1 MKDFFSHSE
10 KDSNNQV
17 FGSKKLTVHTEGV
30 RTKAIQSYCQNLG
43 FSGHLDVQKLLN
55 DICLY
60 HDLGKY
66 SAFFQDYLL
75 GIEGV
80 DPNLKQ
86 HAKFGGFTLFQK
98 YIKTKDEFL
107 AIVAAYLIIHHH
119 KSLTDI
125 SDLKRFVGTEDA
137 VVQKDYFL
145 QQAATMSEYLSQ
157 IAAEIGDDD
166 LVDFVQYPDR
176 EFNKAIFNLNK
187 NPKIENYFLIN
198 YLFSLLIEADK
209 LDASKTVMYSRVEL
223 PALLVEKRI
232 GEVSFQRYNSAELKL
247 LTQNQ
252 LRAYVRG
259 VVIKHLEN
267 DAILNQRLFTLT
279 APTGIGKTLTALDFA
294 LRLKEKIRNKEGYE
308 AQIIYALPFIN
319 IIEQAIKEYDKVF
332 EGNGRVLAHYQFAD
346 AFEQL
351 TKSNVLD
358 PDENPAYNQQT
369 MLLDTWQSDVVI
381 TTFVQFLQTLIGNRN
396 KLLKK
401 FNHLAGAIVILDE
414 VQTIRLNHL
423 PLVGAAIHYLS
434 KFLNTRVLLMTA
446 TKPKTFDL
454 ANREI
459 IAEQKG
465 EEKAQ
470 SLELLTDF
478 ESVFSAFKRT
488 KIVPLIEK
496 TVTDEQQFIKD
507 YFSVHWQTSQ
517 SCLIVCNLVKRSV
530 NVFEAVKEYVE
541 ESGYK
546 NLVYY
551 LSTNIISA
559 TRLQVIQDV
568 KRDLLAGLKPVL
580 ISTQA
585 IEAGVDL
592 DFDMGFRDIGPID
605 SIIQVAGRINREN
618 SPERWD
624 SPLYVIDF
632 DDCTKIY
639 ERLTTTQA
647 RKALELG
654 IKKFGTEIRE
664 EHYLELIETYY
675 ESLSAEDA
683 KSFSDARK
691 FFKGMKKLNYDNEE
705 DTETIPVSKFQV
717 IEQRG
722 GIASVYIE
730 IDENA
735 RKTKDAFVAMIHK
748 KLSKEIF
755 DKNYK
760 LSFNQHIISV
770 PEYLPKVKELKL
782 DMDANTLCDGLY
794 IVNQKELV
802 NYYSLITGFD
812 RTKEETSNAQ
822 TVML

>member
-1 MKDFFSHSE
+1 MKEFYSHSE
-10 KDSNNQV
+10 KDSNEHV

-30 RTKAIQSYCQNLG
+30 RTKAIQSYYPKLG
-43 FSGHLDVQKLLN
+43 FSSHLDVKKLLN
-55 DICLY
+55 DICIY

-66 SAFFQDYLL
+66 STFFQDYLL
-75 GIEGV
+75 GKAGV

-86 HAKFGGFTLFQK
+86 HAKFGGFALFQK
-98 YIKTKDEFL
+98 YLKAKDEFL
-107 AIVAAYLIIHHH
+107 SILAAYLIIHHH

-125 SDLKRFVGTEDA
+125 SDLKRFVGAGESA
-137 VVQKDYFL
+137 IQKDYFL
-145 QQAATMSEYLSQ
+145 QQAATMSEHISQ
-157 IAAEIGDDD
+157 ISSEVGEND
-166 LVDFVQYPDR
+166 LIDFIQYPDR
-176 EFNKAIFNLNK
+176 EFNKAIFNLSK
-187 NPKIENYFLIN
+187 KPQIENYFLIN

-209 LDASKTVMYSRVEL
+209 LDASKTVMYDRVSL
-223 PALLVEKRI
+223 PALMVEKRI
-232 GEVSFQRYNSAELKL
+232 GKVSFQRYDALELKA

-259 VVIKHLEN
+259 VVIKHLDN
-267 DAILNQRLFTLT
+267 DDIMNQRLFTLT

-294 LRLKEKIRNKEGYE
+294 LRLKEKIRIKEGYE

-351 TKSNVLD
+351 TRSNVLN

-381 TTFVQFLQTLIGNRN
+381 TTFVQFMQTLIGNRN

-401 FNHLAGAIVILDE
+401 FNHLAGGIVILDE
-414 VQTIRLNHL
+414 VQTIRLDHL
-423 PLVGAAIHYLS
+423 PLVGAALHYLS

-459 IAEQKG
+459 IEEQIG

-470 SLELLTDF
+470 PLELLTDF
-478 ESVFSAFKRT
+478 ESVFTSFKRT
-488 KIVPLIEK
+488 KLVPMICEIIAN
-496 TVTDEQQFIKD
+496 EQQFIED
-507 YFSVHWQTSQ
+507 YFSVYWEPSK

-530 NVFEAVKEYVE
+530 DVFEAVK
-541 ESGYK
+541 GYIQAK
-546 NLVYY
+546 KSNNPVYY

-559 TRLQVIQDV
+559 TRLQVIQNV
-568 KRDLLAGLKPVL
+568 KKDLSKGLKPIL

-618 SPERWD
+618 SSERWG
-624 SPLYVIDF
+624 SPLYIIDF
-632 DDCTKIY
+632 EDCIKIY

-654 IKKFGTEIRE
+654 TKKFGAEIHE

-683 KSFSDARK
+683 KSFLEARK
-691 FFKGMKKLNYDNEE
+691 FFESMKRLNYDNE
-705 DTETIPVSKFQV
+705 DKSTFPVSKFQV

-722 GIASVYIE
+722 GIASIYIE

-735 RKTKDAFVAMIHK
+735 EKTRKAFLNMIHK
-748 KLSKEIF
+748 KLSKEVF
-755 DKNYK
+755 DKEFK

-770 PEYLPKVKELKL
+770 PEYLPKVKELTL
-782 DMDANTLCDGLY
+782 DKNSNMLCEGLY
-794 IVNQKELV
+794 VVNQNELAD
-802 NYYSLITGFD
+802 YYDLITGFD
-812 RTKEETSNAQ
+812 RTKVSTDNAQ
-822 TVML
+822 AIML

>member
-1 MKDFFSHSE
+1 MKTFYSHSE
-10 KDSNNQV
+10 KDENGQT
-17 FGSKKLTVHTEGV
+17 FGSKKLIVHTEGV
-30 RTKAIQSYCQNLG
+30 RTKAMQSNCQNLG
-43 FSGHLDVQKLLN
+43 FSAHLDIQKLLN
-55 DICLY
+55 DICIY

-66 SAFFQDYLL
+66 SSFFQDYLL
-75 GIEGV
+75 GTEGI
-80 DPNLKQ
+80 DPKLKQ
-86 HAKFGGFTLFQK
+86 HAKFGGFALLQK
-98 YIKTKDEFL
+98 YLSARDEFS
-107 AIVAAYLIIHHH
+107 AIVVAYLIIHHH
-119 KSLTDI
+119 KSLTNI
-125 SDLKRFVGTEDA
+125 TDLKRFIGTEEL
-137 VVQKDYFL
+137 VTQKDYFS
-145 QQAATMSEYLSQ
+145 QQAATITNHLSQ
-157 IAAEIGDDD
+157 ISDEISESSLADYI
-166 LVDFVQYPDR
+166 QYPDKKT
-176 EFNKAIFNLNK
+176 FNSAIIGLTRKPN
-187 NPKIENYFLIN
+187 IENYFLIN

-209 LDASKTVMYSRVEL
+209 LDASKTVIYHRIPL
-223 PALLVEKRI
+223 PASLVENRI
-232 GEVSFQRYNSAELKL
+232 GTVNFQTFDASQLKS

-259 VVIKHLEN
+259 VVIKQLDD

-294 LRLKEKIRNKEGYE
+294 LRLKEKIRIQEGNE

-332 EGNGRVLAHYQFAD
+332 VGNGRVLAHYQFAD

-414 VQTIRLNHL
+414 VQTIRLDHL
-423 PLVGAAIHYLS
+423 PLVGAALHYLA
-434 KFLNTRVLLMTA
+434 KFMNTRVVLMTA

-459 IAEQKG
+459 IVEQKG
-465 EEKAQ
+465 DEKANP
-470 SLELLTDF
+470 LELLTDF
-478 ESVFSAFKRT
+478 EHVFAAFKRT
-488 KIVPLIEK
+488 KIVPLISE
-496 TVTDEQQFIKD
+496 VVADEQQFIEKH
-507 YFSVHWQTSQ
+507 FKVRWTPHQ

-530 NVFEAVKEYVE
+530 DVFEAVNKYIKER
-541 ESGYK
+541 GLK
-546 NLVYY
+546 NPVYY

-568 KRDLLAGLKPVL
+568 KKDLLAGLKPIL

-618 SPERWD
+618 TPERWD
-624 SPLYVIDF
+624 SPLFVIDF
-632 DDCTKIY
+632 DDCMKIY
-639 ERLTTTQA
+639 GRLSTAQT

-654 IKKFGTEIRE
+654 IKKFGEAIRE
-664 EHYLELIETYY
+664 ENYLELIESYY

-683 KSFSDARK
+683 KSFSEARK
-691 FFKGMKKLNYDNEE
+691 FFDSMKHLNYDS
-705 DTETIPVSKFQV
+705 DDKSTFPVSKFQV

-730 IDENA
+730 INEEA
-735 RKTKDAFVAMIHK
+735 QKTKKAFIDMIHK

-755 DKNYK
+755 DKEFK

-770 PEYLPKVKELKL
+770 PEYLPKMKELKIEK
-782 DMDANTLCDGLY
+782 NNVLCDGLY
-794 IVNQKELV
+794 IIHQNEISD
-802 NYYSLITGFD
+802 YYNLITGFD
-812 RTKEETSNAQ
+812 RTKDGVNNAQ
-822 TVML
+822 TIML

>member
-1 MKDFFSHSE
+1 MKIFYSHSG
-10 KDSNNQV
+10 KDENEQT

-30 RTKAIQSYCQNLG
+30 RTKAIQSFCQSVV
-43 FSGHLDVQKLLN
+43 FSSHLDIQKLLN
-55 DICLY
+55 DICIY

-75 GIEGV
+75 GIKKVAPE
-80 DPNLKQ
+80 LKQ
-86 HAKFGGFTLFQK
+86 HAKFGGFALFQK
-98 YIKTKDEFL
+98 YFKAKEEFS

-125 SDLKRFVGTEDA
+125 TDLKRFIGVEELITE
-137 VVQKDYFL
+137 KGYFL
-145 QQAATMSEYLSQ
+145 QQAESMSVYQSQ
-157 IAAEIGDDD
+157 IAAEIGESQLADYI
-166 LVDFVQYPDR
+166 QYPDKR
-176 EFNKAIFNLNK
+176 DFNLALIGLGKKPN
-187 NPKIENYFLIN
+187 IENYFLIN

-209 LDASKTVMYSRVEL
+209 LDASKTVMYTKVPL
-223 PALLVEKRI
+223 PALLVENRI
-232 GEVSFQRYNSAELKL
+232 GAVSFQNYNAAELKS

-252 LRAYVRG
+252 LRTYVRS
-259 VVIKHLEN
+259 VVIKHLDN

-294 LRLKEKIRNKEGYE
+294 LRLKEKIRLKEGYE

-351 TKSNVLD
+351 TKSNVLA
-358 PDENPAYNQQT
+358 PDGNDQYNQQT

-414 VQTIRLNHL
+414 VQTIRLDHL
-423 PLVGAAIHYLS
+423 PLVGAALHYLS

-465 EEKAQ
+465 DEIAQ
-470 SLELLTDF
+470 PLELLTDF

-488 KIVPLIEK
+488 KIIPLISEI
-496 TVTDEQQFIKD
+496 VTDEQHFIES
-507 YFSVHWQTSQ
+507 YFSIYWQPSQ

-530 NVFEAVKEYVE
+530 DVFEAVKKHAE
-541 ESGYK
+541 EAAHK
-546 NLVYY
+546 NPVYY

-559 TRLQVIQDV
+559 TRLKVIQDV
-568 KRDLLAGLKPVL
+568 KNDLLAGLKPIL

-639 ERLTTTQA
+639 ERLTTAQA

-654 IKKFGTEIRE
+654 LKKFGEAIRE
-664 EHYLELIETYY
+664 EHYLDLIENYY
-675 ESLSAEDA
+675 EALSAEDA
-683 KSFSDARK
+683 KSFSEARK
-691 FFKGMKKLNYDNEE
+691 FFDSMKRLNYDN
-705 DTETIPVSKFQV
+705 DDKSTFPVSKFQV

-730 IDENA
+730 IDEKA
-735 RKTKDAFVAMIHK
+735 EKAKKAFLNMIHK
-748 KLSKEIF
+748 KLNKEVF
-755 DKNYK
+755 DKEFK
-760 LSFNQHIISV
+760 LSFNQHIISI

-782 DMDANTLCDGLY
+782 DKVNLLCDGLY
-794 IVNQKELV
+794 LV
-802 NYYSLITGFD
+802 RQNEIAEYYDLITGFD
-812 RTKEETSNAQ
+812 RTKEETNNAKA
-822 TVML
+822 VML

>member
-10 KDSNNQV
+10 KDSNEQV

-30 RTKAIQSYCQNLG
+30 RTKAIQSYCQNLS
-43 FSGHLDVQKLLN
+43 FSSHLDVQKLLN
-55 DICLY
+55 DICTY

-66 SAFFQDYLL
+66 STFFQDYLL
-75 GIEGV
+75 GKVGV

-98 YIKTKDEFL
+98 YLKAKDEFS
-107 AIVAAYLIIHHH
+107 AILAAYLIIHHH

-125 SDLKRFVGTEDA
+125 SDLKRFVGAGDS

-145 QQAATMSEYLSQ
+145 QQAATMAEHLSQ
-157 IAAEIGDDD
+157 IAAETGEND
-166 LVDFVQYPDR
+166 LVDFIQYPDR

-187 NPKIENYFLIN
+187 KPQIENYFLIN

-209 LDASKTVMYSRVEL
+209 LDASKTVMYSRIEL

-232 GEVSFQRYNSAELKL
+232 GEISFQRYNSTELKL

-423 PLVGAAIHYLS
+423 PLVGAVIHYLS
-434 KFLNTRVLLMTA
+434 KFLNTHVLLMTA

-470 SLELLTDF
+470 PLELLTDF
-478 ESVFSAFKRT
+478 ESVFAAFKRT
-488 KIVPLIEK
+488 KIVPLISEI
-496 TVTDEQQFIKD
+496 VEDEQQFIQNHFKVRWTP
-507 YFSVHWQTSQ
+507 YQ

-530 NVFEAVKEYVE
+530 DVFEAVKKYVE

-675 ESLSAEDA
+675 ESLSAEDT
-683 KSFSDARK
+683 KSFSEARK
-691 FFKGMKKLNYDNEE
+691 FFDSMKRLNYDNE
-705 DTETIPVSKFQV
+705 DKSTFPVSKFQV

-735 RKTKDAFVAMIHK
+735 ANTKQAFLDMIHK
-748 KLSKEIF
+748 KLSKEVF
-755 DKNYK
+755 DKEFK

-782 DMDANTLCDGLY
+782 NKVNLLCDGLY
-794 IVNQKELV
+794 IVCQSEIAD
-802 NYYSLITGFD
+802 YYNLITGFD
-812 RTKEETSNAQ
+812 RRKEETNNAQ

>member
-1 MKDFFSHSE
+1 MKEFFSHSE
-10 KDSNNQV
+10 KDSNEQV

-43 FSGHLDVQKLLN
+43 FSSHLDVQKLLN
-55 DICLY
+55 DICIY

-66 SAFFQDYLL
+66 STFFQDYLL
-75 GIEGV
+75 GKEGI
-80 DPNLKQ
+80 DPKLKQ
-86 HAKFGGFTLFQK
+86 HAKFGGFALSQK
-98 YIKTKDEFL
+98 YLKAKDEFS
-107 AIVAAYLIIHHH
+107 AIIAAYLIIHHH
-119 KSLTDI
+119 KNLTDF
-125 SDLKRFVGTEDA
+125 SDLKRFVGTGDS
-137 VVQKDYFL
+137 VIQKDYFL
-145 QQAATMSEYLSQ
+145 QQAATMSEHLAQ
-157 IAAEIGDDD
+157 IATEIDEDG
-166 LVDFVQYPDR
+166 LVDFIQYPDR
-176 EFNKAIFNLNK
+176 EFRRATSNLNK
-187 NPKIENYFLIN
+187 SPQIENYFLVN

-209 LDASKTVMYSRVEL
+209 LDASKTVMYVRVPL

-232 GEVSFQRYNSAELKL
+232 GEVSFQSYNSDELKL
-247 LTQNQ
+247 LTQNE
-252 LRAYVRG
+252 LRTYVRG

-267 DAILNQRLFTLT
+267 DDIINQRLFTLT

-294 LRLKEKIRNKEGYE
+294 LRLKEKIRIKEGYE

-414 VQTIRLNHL
+414 VQTIRLDHL
-423 PLVGAAIHYLS
+423 PLVGAALHYLS
-434 KFLNTRVLLMTA
+434 KFLNTRILLMTA

-465 EEKAQ
+465 DDKAQ
-470 SLELLTDF
+470 PLELLTNF

-488 KIVPLIEK
+488 KIVPLISEIIA
-496 TVTDEQQFIKD
+496 DEQQFIENHFEARWKP
-507 YFSVHWQTSQ
+507 HQ

-530 NVFEAVKEYVE
+530 DIFEAVKKYVE
-541 ESGYK
+541 EAGYK
-546 NLVYY
+546 NPVYY

-568 KRDLLAGLKPVL
+568 KSDLLAELKPIL

-624 SPLYVIDF
+624 SPLYIIDF

-647 RKALELG
+647 RKALEFG
-654 IKKFGTEIRE
+654 IKKFGDGIRE

-691 FFKGMKKLNYDNEE
+691 FFDSMKRLNYDN
-705 DTETIPVSKFQV
+705 DDKNTFPISKFQV

-735 RKTKDAFVAMIHK
+735 TKTKDAFLDMIHK
-748 KLSKEIF
+748 KLSKEVF
-755 DKNYK
+755 DKNFK

-782 DMDANTLCDGLY
+782 DKVNLLCDGLY
-794 IVNQKELV
+794 IVRQNEIAD
-802 NYYSLITGFD
+802 YYDLITGFD
-812 RTKEETSNAQ
+812 RTKESNSNAQ

>member
-1 MKDFFSHSE
+1 MKTFYSHSE
-10 KDSNNQV
+10 KDENEQT
-17 FGSKKLTVHTEGV
+17 FGSKKLIVHTEGV
-30 RTKAIQSYCQNLG
+30 RTKAIKSYCQNLG
-43 FSGHLDVQKLLN
+43 FSEHLETKKLLN
-55 DICLY
+55 NICIY

-75 GIEGV
+75 GKEGI
-80 DPNLKQ
+80 DPKLKQ
-86 HAKFGGFTLFQK
+86 HAKFGGFALFQK
-98 YIKTKDEFL
+98 YFKLKDEFS
-107 AIVAAYLIIHHH
+107 AIIAAYLIIHHH

-125 SDLKRFVGTEDA
+125 TELKRFIGTDGLIHE
-137 VVQKDYFL
+137 KDCFL
-145 QQAATMSEYLSQ
+145 QQAATITDHLPQ
-157 IAAEIGDDD
+157 IADEIDESQLADYI
-166 LVDFVQYPDR
+166 QYPDKR
-176 EFNKAIFNLNK
+176 NFNLALIGLSK
-187 NPKIENYFLIN
+187 KPTIENYFLIN

-209 LDASKTVMYSRVEL
+209 LDASKTIMYDKVPL
-223 PALLVEKRI
+223 PALLVENRI
-232 GEVSFQRYNSAELKL
+232 GEVNFQSYSSNELKS

-267 DAILNQRLFTLT
+267 DDILNQRLFTLT

-294 LRLKEKIRNKEGYE
+294 LRLKDKIRLKEGYE

-332 EGNGRVLAHYQFAD
+332 KGNGRVLAHYQFAD
-346 AFEQL
+346 VFEQL
-351 TKSNVLD
+351 TKSNVLT
-358 PDENPAYNQQT
+358 PDENEQYNQQT

-414 VQTIRLNHL
+414 VQTIRLDHL

-434 KFLNTRVLLMTA
+434 KFLNTRVILMTA

-465 EEKAQ
+465 DEKAQ
-470 SLELLTDF
+470 PLELLADF
-478 ESVFSAFKRT
+478 ESVFAAFKRT
-488 KIVPLIEK
+488 KIVPLISEI
-496 TVTDEQQFIKD
+496 VADEQQFIQNHFK
-507 YFSVHWQTSQ
+507 VRWKPRQ

-530 NVFEAVKEYVE
+530 DVFEAVKKYIE
-541 ESGYK
+541 ETAYK
-546 NLVYY
+546 NPVYY

-568 KRDLLAGLKPVL
+568 KSDLLAGLKPIL

-618 SPERWD
+618 SPERWN
-624 SPLYVIDF
+624 SPLYIIDF

-639 ERLTTTQA
+639 ERLTTIQA
-647 RKALELG
+647 RKALEFG
-654 IKKFGTEIRE
+654 IKKFGDDIRE
-664 EHYLELIETYY
+664 EHFLELIETYY

-683 KSFSDARK
+683 KSFSEARK
-691 FFKGMKKLNYDNEE
+691 FFDSMKRLNYDNE
-705 DTETIPVSKFQV
+705 DKSTFPVSKFQV

-735 RKTKDAFVAMIHK
+735 KKTKDAFLAMIHK

-755 DKNYK
+755 DKDFK

-782 DMDANTLCDGLY
+782 DKVNLLCDGLY
-794 IVNQKELV
+794 IVRKNEISD
-802 NYYSLITGFD
+802 YYDLITGFD
-812 RTKEETSNAQ
+812 RRKEELNNANA
-822 TVML
+822 VML

>member
-1 MKDFFSHSE
+1 MKTFYSHSE
-10 KDSNNQV
+10 KDNSRQA

-30 RTKAIQSYCQNLG
+30 RTKAIQSYCQRLG
-43 FSGHLDVQKLLN
+43 FSDHLEVQKLLN
-55 DICLY
+55 DICIY

-75 GIEGV
+75 GKEGI
-80 DPNLKQ
+80 DTKLKQ
-86 HAKFGGFTLFQK
+86 HAKFGGFALFQK
-98 YIKTKDEFL
+98 YFKAKEEFS

-125 SDLKRFVGTEDA
+125 TDLKRFIGVEELITE
-137 VVQKDYFL
+137 KGYFL
-145 QQAATMSEYLSQ
+145 QQAESMSVHFSQ
-157 IAAEIGDDD
+157 IATEIGENQ
-166 LVDFVQYPDR
+166 LTYYIQYPDKR
-176 EFNKAIFNLNK
+176 DFNLALIGLGKKPN
-187 NPKIENYFLIN
+187 IENYFLIN

-209 LDASKTVMYSRVEL
+209 LDASKTVMYTKVPL
-223 PALLVEKRI
+223 PALLVENRI
-232 GEVSFQRYNSAELKL
+232 GAVSFQNYNIPELKL

-252 LRAYVRG
+252 LRTYVRG

-267 DAILNQRLFTLT
+267 DSILNQRLFTLT

-294 LRLKEKIRNKEGYE
+294 LRLKEKIRIKEGYE

-319 IIEQAIKEYDKVF
+319 IIEQAIKEYDNVF

-351 TKSNVLD
+351 TKSNVLAS
-358 PDENPAYNQQT
+358 DENEQYNQQT

-414 VQTIRLNHL
+414 VQTIRLDHL
-423 PLVGAAIHYLS
+423 PLVGAALHYLS

-465 EEKAQ
+465 DEKARP
-470 SLELLTDF
+470 LELLTDF
-478 ESVFSAFKRT
+478 ECVFSAFKRT
-488 KIVPLIEK
+488 KIIPLISE
-496 TVTDEQQFIKD
+496 VVADEQHFIES
-507 YFSVHWQTSQ
+507 YFSTYRQPSQ

-530 NVFEAVKEYVE
+530 DVFEAVKKYVE
-541 ESGYK
+541 EAAHK
-546 NLVYY
+546 NPVYY

-559 TRLQVIQDV
+559 TRLQVIQNV
-568 KRDLLAGLKPVL
+568 KNDLLAGLKPIL

-639 ERLTTTQA
+639 ERLTTSQA

-654 IKKFGTEIRE
+654 MKKFGEAIRE
-664 EHYLELIETYY
+664 EHYLNLIENYY
-675 ESLSAEDA
+675 EELSAEDA
-683 KSFSDARK
+683 KSFSEARK
-691 FFKGMKKLNYDNEE
+691 FFDSMKRLNYDN
-705 DTETIPVSKFQV
+705 DDKSTFPVSKFQV

-722 GIASVYIE
+722 GIASIYIE
-730 IDENA
+730 IDEKA
-735 RKTKDAFVAMIHK
+735 GQTRMAFLDMIHK
-748 KLSKEIF
+748 KLSKEVF
-755 DKNYK
+755 DKEFK

-782 DMDANTLCDGLY
+782 DKVNLLCDGLY
-794 IVNQKELV
+794 IVRQNEITD
-802 NYYSLITGFD
+802 YYDLITGFD
-812 RTKEETSNAQ
+812 RTKEKTDNAKA
-822 TVML
+822 VML